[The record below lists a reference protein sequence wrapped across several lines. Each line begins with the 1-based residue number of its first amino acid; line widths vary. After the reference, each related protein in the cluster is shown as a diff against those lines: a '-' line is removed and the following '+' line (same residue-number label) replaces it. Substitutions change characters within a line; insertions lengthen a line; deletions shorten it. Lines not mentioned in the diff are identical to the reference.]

1 MVAHYST
8 VFIIPYLS
16 IYFSFIY
23 HHIILQI
30 YIFSFIYIYYLSMA
44 AYHITMFLYHLYSY
58 IIFLIHI
65 TYSHIIHTYF
75 SCIHIHIISY
85 TSIISVW
92 SCTKS
97 PYFIP
102 YHILIHIPYSSY
114 ISHILILLIHIPFTY
129 IFITQYGRVPYH
141 HISYCIMFSYIFHF
155 SMSHIVMFLIHTFN
169 MVLTHVS
176 FHICH
181 IFLIH
186 MS

>member
-1 MVAHYST
+1 
-8 VFIIPYLS
+8 
-16 IYFSFIY
+16 
-23 HHIILQI
+23 
-30 YIFSFIYIYYLSMA
+30 MA

-92 SCTKS
+92 SCTIS

-141 HISYCIMFSYIFHF
+141 HISYCIMISYIIQF